1 VPPPALS
8 RDTNA
13 DTLAVFGPTRRYEPL
28 TTPEVAAGLDC
39 NRRTVYKRFQT
50 LVDRGQL
57 ETKAV
62 GSSIPVW

>member
-1 VPPPALS
+1 MPPPAPS

-13 DTLAVFGPTRRYEPL
+13 DTLAVFGPARRYEPL
-28 TTPEVAAGLDC
+28 TTPEVAAAFDC

-50 LVDRGQL
+50 LVNRGQL

-62 GSSIPVW
+62 RSNIRIC